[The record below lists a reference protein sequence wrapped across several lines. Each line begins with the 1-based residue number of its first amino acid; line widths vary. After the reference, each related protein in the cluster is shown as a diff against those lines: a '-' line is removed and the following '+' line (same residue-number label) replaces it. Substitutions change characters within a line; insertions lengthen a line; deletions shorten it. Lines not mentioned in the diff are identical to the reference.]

1 MEKVRFGIIGVGNMG
16 SAHLKNIVENQV
28 ENAVV
33 TAVADLKKDRLEKV
47 KQDYPNA
54 EIAYFENGNDLIDNG
69 AVDAVV
75 IATPHYSHPPLTIR
89 ALQKGIHVL
98 CEKPAGVYTKQVKE
112 MNEVAEKSN
121 ALFGMMFNQRT
132 NCLYRKMREIVV
144 GGGIGEVKRVNWII
158 TDWYRTQAYY
168 DSGAWRATW
177 EGEGGGVLFNQCPHQ
192 LDLVQWVVGM
202 SPKKVHAKCHF
213 GKWHDIE
220 VEDDVSAYFEYENGA
235 TGVFITTTGDAPG
248 TNRFEI
254 CGTLGKVV
262 CENGALRY
270 WKNEMDE
277 REFCV
282 TETNGFAQPARKE
295 IQVELDGSN
304 LQHVGIL
311 RNFTNA
317 ILGKEALFVAGQDGL
332 MGVELMDACL
342 LSTWLDKA
350 VELPIDDDLYLQE
363 LNKRRENSRK
373 KQETKETLVQDM
385 SSTFGSEV
393 K

>member
-1 MEKVRFGIIGVGNMG
+1 MHNLKVAIVGIGNMG
-16 SAHLKNIVENQV
+16 SAHAKHIVDGCVKGMELAAICDLDPAKREWAKETLGAQV
-28 ENAVV
+28 ALY
-33 TAVADLKKDRLEKV
+33 D
-47 KQDYPNA
+47 DYHQMLDDH
-54 EIAYFENGNDLIDNG
+54 IC
-69 AVDAVV
+69 DAII
-75 IATPHYSHPPLTIR
+75 IATPHYLHPVI
-89 ALQKGIHVL
+89 AIEAFEKGYHVL
-98 CEKPAGVYTKQVKE
+98 SEKPAGVYTKQVKE

-144 GGGIGEVKRVNWII
+144 GGGIGRVKRVNWII

-282 TETNGFAQPARKE
+282 TEANGFAQFHE
-295 IQVELDGSN
+295 
-304 LQHVGIL
+304 
-311 RNFTNA
+311 RNF
-317 ILGKEALFVAGQDGL
+317 GQRSIVRGW
-332 MGVELMDACL
+332 
-342 LSTWLDKA
+342 S
-350 VELPIDDDLYLQE
+350 
-363 LNKRRENSRK
+363 RRSYGRG
-373 KQETKETLVQDM
+373 TYGCVLA
-385 SSTFGSEV
+385 FHLA
-393 K
+393 